1 MQHTMP
7 AQPTEAETGIVDAV
21 CGPLLDP
28 DGRTSRLG
36 FHQSQQL
43 RNLLLPALWAVQD
56 ALGHISE
63 GAFAYISDRL
73 LVPPAEA
80 FGVATFYSL
89 LVVGD
94 EGGSLTYVCDDI
106 VCRRVGG
113 KAEIPTEVGSPCLG
127 QCDRAPAR
135 LMTTPGEEPLVI
147 HSTGKAPHEPF
158 SREIAGLVGE
168 IDPTSLNAYEEAG
181 GFAALTTA
189 RAQGSEWVISQI
201 EDSGLTGRG
210 GAAFPTGLK
219 WKLVSAEDGPRHLV
233 CNADESEPGTFK
245 DRYLMEGDP
254 FSVIESVALA
264 AFATGSS
271 HAYIYIR
278 GEYPLATSRLQHAID
293 TASQHFGDITIEIRR
308 GAGAYICGEET
319 ALFNSIEGYRGE
331 PRQKPPYPTVSGL
344 FGRPTAVNNVETL
357 AHALRIVK
365 DGAPAYKANP
375 TRLFSV
381 SGDVALAGVVEAP
394 VGTPMSEVIAAAGGV
409 VGELA
414 AVLVGGAAGTF
425 ALPEHLDLPLSNDA
439 ARERG
444 LSLGSGVL
452 MAFNATADFEDT
464 IERIAEFFADE
475 SCGQCVPC
483 RVGTKRQAE
492 LVDRAQTAPLEL
504 VLLNDLA
511 EVMADASICGLGH
524 TATNAIRSAYELGLV
539 GDRNG

>member
-1 MQHTMP
+1 MQHAMT
-7 AQPTEAETGIVDAV
+7 AEPTEAEKTAVDSV
-21 CGPLLDP
+21 CGPIP
-28 DGRTSRLG
+28 KADGRTSRLG

-56 ALGHISE
+56 ALGNVSE
-63 GAFAYISDRL
+63 GAIAYLSDRL

-80 FGVATFYSL
+80 YGVASFYSL
-89 LVVGD
+89 LNVGND
-94 EGGSLTYVCDDI
+94 GGSRTYVCDDI
-106 VCRRVGG
+106 VCRRLVGR
-113 KAEIPTEVGSPCLG
+113 AEAAGEVASPCLG

-135 LMTTPGEEPLVI
+135 MVTVPGEQPLVLR
-147 HSTGKAPHEPF
+147 SSAPEMLEPF
-158 SREIAGLVGE
+158 GREITNLVGRV
-168 IDPTSLNAYEEAG
+168 DPGSLASYEDAG
-181 GFAALTTA
+181 GFSALVRA
-189 RAQGSEWVISQI
+189 RAQGAEWVISQI

-219 WKLVSAEDGPRHLV
+219 WKLVAAEDGPRHLV

-254 FSVIESVALA
+254 FSVVESVALA
-264 AFATGSS
+264 SFAVGSN

-278 GEYPLATSRLQHAID
+278 GEYPLATARLQHAIEA
-293 TASQHFGDITIEIRR
+293 ASSLLGDLTIEIRR

-319 ALFNSIEGYRGE
+319 ALFNSVEGYRGE

-357 AHALRIVK
+357 AHALRIVR
-365 DGAPAYKANP
+365 DGADLYRANP

-381 SGDVALAGVVEAP
+381 SGDVSLPGVVEAP
-394 VGTPMSEVIAAAGGV
+394 IGTLMSEVMGAAGGV
-409 VGELA
+409 IGELVA
-414 AVLVGGAAGTF
+414 ILVGGAAGTF

-439 ARERG
+439 ASERG

-452 MAFNATADFEDT
+452 MAFNTTADFEDT

-483 RVGTKRQAE
+483 RVGAKRQAE
-492 LVDRAQTAPLEL
+492 LVDRGRTSPPDLA
-504 VLLNDLA
+504 LLNDLA
-511 EVMADASICGLGH
+511 QVMADASICGLGH
-524 TATNAIRSAYELGLV
+524 TATNAIRSVYELGLV
-539 GDRNG
+539 GESNG